1 MGKQTIQLLPFYCIK
16 TSTHSCYFF
25 QKHWELQKCFLW
37 KASGGCDPSVFFD
50 HSAWFF
56 PVIFSLVWLIIQG
69 FRLSQAKVICIV
81 LIHEAMLCFSAWSAS
96 LGKVVAQRHSTGAT
110 ISIKGYTTPNTYL
123 WMPVSSNKRLG
134 MLNQHVKV
142 STKLQNLPPSG
153 FHGLVVAS
161 MISLGVIPAGSRPLA
176 AGE

>member
-1 MGKQTIQLLPFYCIK
+1 MLLFSNFSTTYLFLIHKPWYEFKGLHILFGLRRKPVIKMPVKSDGKFYQKDFTRGKQTIQLLPFYCIK

-123 WMPVSSNKRLG
+123 
-134 MLNQHVKV
+134 
-142 STKLQNLPPSG
+142 
-153 FHGLVVAS
+153 
-161 MISLGVIPAGSRPLA
+161 
-176 AGE
+176 